1 MTVSHHSMEIWG
13 PRHATELRDA
23 RRRTALVHIIRLLFT
38 VGAVLSAGL
47 LIGPAIQHT
56 IAASAPKYS
65 APTLSETM
73 LHPRFEDRDA
83 NDKPYVVTADT
94 ARRRRDNPNLID
106 LVNPRLEDATSTS
119 VQAREG
125 VFDRAQQILDL
136 KGDVVMQDA
145 GGYTFTAE
153 STRMYLK
160 DNRVEGATPL
170 RGTGP
175 IGEVRAD
182 SYEVIDNGN
191 QIVLRGNV
199 WSKFNTRSNRRG
211 R

>member
-1 MTVSHHSMEIWG
+1 MDIWG
-13 PRHATELRDA
+13 PRHATSLRDA

-56 IAASAPKYS
+56 IAAGAPKYS

-73 LHPRFEDRDA
+73 LHPRFADRDE
-83 NDKPYVVTADT
+83 NNKPYVVTADT
-94 ARRRRDNPNLID
+94 ARRRRDNTSIID
-106 LVNPRLEDATSTS
+106 LVNPRLEDSTSTS

-136 KGDVVMQDA
+136 KGDVVMADA
-145 GGYTFTAE
+145 GGYRFTADA
-153 STRMYLK
+153 TRMYLK
-160 DNRVEGATPL
+160 DGRVEGTTPL
-170 RGTGP
+170 HGVGP
-175 IGEVRAD
+175 VGEIRAD
-182 SYEVIDNGN
+182 SYEVVDNGN
-191 QIVLRGNV
+191 KIILHGHI
-199 WSKFNTRSNRRG
+199 WSQFNAKRSRRG